1 MMKINAGLPVD
12 PAATA
17 SISGQAEATNGPA
30 ASSQAALRSTVELI
44 ADGNIKMLLDAL
56 GKTLGE
62 FNKLAGELP
71 AEAAK
76 EAQNLGRAA
85 MGADTVVQRGLAAMV
100 RGARSG
106 GETTAAFAQT
116 MADAALLSKAFPE
129 GLMPET
135 AAAATVFARAL
146 GESGD
151 LTARLM
157 TLVRQL
163 IATPEDE
170 TTPLA
175 LAKALL
181 AELPEDIKAPA
192 VRAQIEKA
200 AAALSRSIPDTVR
213 QAAALHSLPELQEA
227 LVWQKVADSLPWL
240 KMPTETLEQAS
251 RTLREMAGAINSSKQ
266 SAADTPGGQKVL
278 VITMPVFFADGRA
291 YPAYIHISRDREQA
305 DNPAAP
311 VRETWLRM
319 CVATDNLG
327 VVDMVFHLRGE
338 QQLSIR
344 VTFSNREAGEEFR
357 GVLPELRG
365 ALAESELTVADIAVV
380 ATTEK

>member
-1 MMKINAGLPVD
+1 MKINAGLPAD

-17 SISGQAEATNGPA
+17 TISGQTEAAGGPE
-30 ASSQAALRSTVELI
+30 ASSAAALRSKVELI
-44 ADGNIKMLLDAL
+44 ADGNIKLLLDAL

-71 AEAAK
+71 PAAAREAH
-76 EAQNLGRAA
+76 NLGRAA
-85 MGADTVVQRGLAAMV
+85 MGADTVLPRGLAAMV

-106 GETTAAFAQT
+106 GETMAAFAQT
-116 MADAALLSKAFPE
+116 MADAAVLSELFPE
-129 GLMPET
+129 GLRPET
-135 AAAATVFARAL
+135 AAAATTFARTV

-151 LTARLM
+151 FSARLM

-163 IATPEDE
+163 IDTPEGE

-175 LAKALL
+175 LAKAML
-181 AELPEDIKAPA
+181 ADLPEDIQAPA
-192 VRAQIEKA
+192 VREDIAKA
-200 AAALSRSIPDTVR
+200 AAALNRSIPEKVR
-213 QAAALHSLPELQEA
+213 QAAAFHSLPELQETV
-227 LVWQKVADSLPWL
+227 VWQKVADSLPWL

-251 RTLREMAGAINSSKQ
+251 RTLREMAAAVPASKQ
-266 SAADTPGGQKVL
+266 SAAETPGGQKVL

-327 VVDMVFHLRGE
+327 VVDMVFHLRGQ

-357 GVLPELRG
+357 GVLPDLRG
-365 ALAESELTVADIAVV
+365 ALAESDLTVADIAVA

>member
-1 MMKINAGLPVD
+1 MKISPGLPAD

-17 SISGQAEATNGPA
+17 SISGQAETVNGPA
-30 ASSQAALRSTVELI
+30 ASSPAALRSKVELI

-71 AEAAK
+71 AAVAK

-85 MGADTVVQRGLAAMV
+85 MGADTVVPRGLAAMV

-116 MADAALLSKAFPE
+116 MDDAALLSKAFPE
-129 GLMPET
+129 GLKPET
-135 AAAATVFARAL
+135 VAAATVFARAV
-146 GESGD
+146 GESGVF
-151 LTARLM
+151 TARLM
-157 TLVRQL
+157 TLVRQM
-163 IATPEDE
+163 IVTPEDE

-175 LAKALL
+175 LAKVLL
-181 AELPEDIKAPA
+181 SELPEDIQAPV
-192 VRAQIEKA
+192 VREQMQKA
-200 AAALSRSIPDTVR
+200 AAALNRTIPDTVR
-213 QAAALHSLPELQEA
+213 QAAAFHTMPELQEA
-227 LVWQKVADSLPWL
+227 LVWQKVADSLPWM

-251 RTLREMAGAINSSKQ
+251 RTLREMAGAISSSKQ
-266 SAADTPGGQKVL
+266 SAAETPGGQKVL

-319 CVATDNLG
+319 CVATDNIG
-327 VVDMVFHLRGE
+327 AVDMVFHLRGQ

-344 VTFSNREAGEEFR
+344 VTFSNREVGEEFR
-357 GVLPELRG
+357 GVLPELRD
-365 ALAESELTVADIAVV
+365 ALADSDLTVADIAVV

>member
-1 MMKINAGLPVD
+1 MKVNAGSPTD

-17 SISGQAEATNGPA
+17 TISGQAETAGGAAAT
-30 ASSQAALRSTVELI
+30 STAALRSKVELI
-44 ADGNIKMLLDAL
+44 ADGNIKLLLDAL

-62 FNKLAGELP
+62 FNKLSGELP
-71 AEAAK
+71 TAAAQEAK
-76 EAQNLGRAA
+76 NLGRAA
-85 MGADTVVQRGLAAMV
+85 MGADTVLPRGLAAMV

-106 GETTAAFAQT
+106 GETMAAFAQT
-116 MADAALLSKAFPE
+116 MTDAAVLSELFPA
-129 GLMPET
+129 GLKPEMM
-135 AAAATVFARAL
+135 AAATAFVRAF

-151 LTARLM
+151 FSARLM

-163 IATPEDE
+163 IDAPEGE

-175 LAKALL
+175 LAKVLL
-181 AELPEDIKAPA
+181 AELPEEIQAPVVREDIA
-192 VRAQIEKA
+192 KA
-200 AAALSRSIPDTVR
+200 AAALNRSIPEKVR
-213 QAAALHSLPELQEA
+213 QAAAFHSLPELQEA
-227 LVWQKVADSLPWL
+227 VVWQKVVDSLPWL

-251 RTLREMAGAINSSKQ
+251 RTLREMAAAVPVSKQ
-266 SAADTPGGQKVL
+266 SAAETPGGQKVL

-327 VVDMVFHLRGE
+327 VVDMVFHLRGQ

-357 GVLPELRG
+357 SVLPDLRG
-365 ALAESELTVADIAVV
+365 ALAESELTVADIAVA